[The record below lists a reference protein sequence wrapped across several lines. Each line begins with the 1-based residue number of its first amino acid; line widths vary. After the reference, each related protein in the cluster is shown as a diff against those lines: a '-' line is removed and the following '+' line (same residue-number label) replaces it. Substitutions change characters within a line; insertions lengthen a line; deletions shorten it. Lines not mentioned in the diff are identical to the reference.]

1 MKTNKRL
8 QQVLDCMTE
17 RLGLAAK
24 IGNFISAQQTKF
36 VLLTPPA
43 AIVDNASLT
52 VAELDT
58 LGWDYAEIYVV
69 LGATD
74 IALSALTLL
83 EGDVSGTVAAV
94 TAGTWGTANNH
105 VGSTST
111 LPSATDDN
119 KAFKFELDLRKRK
132 RYLDL
137 TVTVG
142 DGTNGAYAMVFAVL
156 SRGRRAPDTAAEAG
170 CAEIIRI

>member
-1 MKTNKRL
+1 MIHGQN
-8 QQVLDCMTE
+8 
-17 RLGLAAK
+17 
-24 IGNFISAQQTKF
+24 TK
-36 VLLTPPA
+36 VVNLTPPA

-58 LGWDYAEIYVV
+58 LGFDYCEIYVI

-74 IALSALTLL
+74 IAMSALTLL
-83 EGDVSGTVAAV
+83 EGDVSGETAAV

-119 KAFKFELDLRKRK
+119 GVFKFEIDLTKRK

-137 TVTVG
+137 TATVG
-142 DGTNGAYAMVFAVL
+142 NGTNGAYVAVIAVL
-156 SRGRRAPDTAAEAG
+156 SRAKEAPQTATEAG
-170 CAEIIRI
+170 CKEIIRI